1 MPGVL
6 RLALF
11 QARRDR
17 VTLPVW
23 ILGITL
29 LGFATSSAVVTQ
41 FGDEPSQAAI
51 LTLAATNPAFLF
63 LRGLPDGTGIGAVV
77 FFQGYA
83 FTAVLAGLMSTFLVV
98 RHTRTDEELGRAE
111 VLGSVPLPRAASL
124 AATLLLGAAANLIL
138 AMFLAAGFVAAGLP
152 VPGAVGAGAAVG
164 AVGVFFVGLAAA
176 VAQVLPSG
184 RSANGAAAGLVGAA
198 YLLRGVG
205 DALGTPA
212 SDLLHVSSAWPSLLS
227 PIGWGQR
234 LRPFTSPDLF
244 ALPVLLAAA
253 LGVAVAAVLIRRR
266 RDVGASLLPQRDG
279 RERAGAG
286 GTSFVGLAWRLQRS
300 TLAGWCVGAAALG
313 AVAGAL
319 GPLVSETV
327 SSVAPL
333 KELISRLV
341 PGGQAGL
348 IDVFVTALLGVAGV
362 FAAAAGIQ
370 AVLRM
375 RAEEAE
381 GRAEALLAAP
391 VSRAPVA
398 RREPV
403 HRRRLSRRCLR
414 NGWGCG
420 RHRLGTLG
428 HVQRTCRVLGAGSV
442 GAHTGRPRVPRRSRR
457 GLRRSAAPQCL
468 TGVGNAGRRTC
479 AGRIRGVVR
488 AAGVAAGRESV
499 PAFRGHARGTFRP
512 RRGAGTGCHCGSAGR
527 PGRLFHSTAGPDC
540 LVGCRVGKELV
551 RHGTP

>member
-1 MPGVL
+1 MSGVV

-23 ILGITL
+23 ILGITV
-29 LGFATSSAVVTQ
+29 LGFATSSAVATQ
-41 FGDEPSQAAI
+41 FGDEAAQAAI
-51 LTLAATNPAFLF
+51 LTLAASNPAFLF
-63 LRGLPDGTGIGAVV
+63 LRGLPDGTGVGAVV

-83 FTAVLAGLMSTFLVV
+83 FTAVLAALMSTFLVV

-111 VLGSVPLPRAASL
+111 LLGSVPLPRAASV
-124 AATLLLGAAANLIL
+124 AAALLLGAAANLL
-138 AMFLAAGFVAAGLP
+138 LGGFVAAGFVAAGLP
-152 VPGAVGAGAAVG
+152 VPGAVWAGAAVG
-164 AVGVFFVGLAAA
+164 AIGVSFVGLAAV

-184 RSANGAAAGLVGAA
+184 RSANGAAAALVGAA
-198 YLLRGVG
+198 YLIRGIG

-212 SDLLHVSSAWPSLLS
+212 ADLLHVSSAWPSLLS

-234 LRPFTSPDLF
+234 SRPFTSPDLF
-244 ALPVLLAAA
+244 PLLVLSTAA
-253 LGVAVAAVLIRRR
+253 LVLGGAALLIRRR
-266 RDVGASLLPQRDG
+266 RDVGASLLPQGDG

-313 AVAGAL
+313 AVAGVL
-319 GPLVSETV
+319 GPLVTETV

-348 IDVFVTALLGVAGV
+348 IDVFITALLGVAGV

-381 GRAEALLAAP
+381 GRSELLLAAP
-391 VSRAPVA
+391 VSRARWLGANLFIAAASAALVCATAGAAAALGLGVSGTPTGAGGSLVPAALAHVPAALVFLAAAGLAFAAAPRLSIPLGWGMLAAGLVLGEFGELFGLPVWLQDLSPFRHSSA
-398 RREPV
+398 MPVEPFDPV
-403 HRRRLSRRCLR
+403 GAWGLAVVAAALAGLAAYSIRRRD
-414 NGWGCG
+414 
-420 RHRLGTLG
+420 
-428 HVQRTCRVLGAGSV
+428 
-442 GAHTGRPRVPRRSRR
+442 
-457 GLRRSAAPQCL
+457 L
-468 TGVGNAGRRTC
+468 TA
-479 AGRIRGVVR
+479 
-488 AAGVAAGRESV
+488 
-499 PAFRGHARGTFRP
+499 
-512 RRGAGTGCHCGSAGR
+512 
-527 PGRLFHSTAGPDC
+527 
-540 LVGCRVGKELV
+540 
-551 RHGTP
+551 

>member
-23 ILGITL
+23 IMGITL
-29 LGFATSSAVVTQ
+29 LGFATSSAVVIQ
-41 FGDEPSQAAI
+41 FGDEASQAAI
-51 LTLAATNPAFLF
+51 LTLAASNPAFLF
-63 LRGLPDGTGIGAVV
+63 LRGVPDGTGVGAVV
-77 FFQGYA
+77 FFQGFA

-111 VLGSVPLPRAASL
+111 LLGAVPLPRVASL
-124 AATLLLGAAANLIL
+124 AATLVLGTVANLLL
-138 AMFLAAGFVAAGLP
+138 AVFLAAGFVAAGLEL
-152 VPGAVGAGAAVG
+152 PGAAWAGAAVG
-164 AVGVFFVGLAAA
+164 AVGACFVGLAA
-176 VAQVLPSG
+176 VTAQVLPSG

-198 YLLRGVG
+198 YLLRGAG

-212 SDLLHVSSAWPSLLS
+212 ADLLHVTSAWPSLLS

-234 LRPFTSPDLF
+234 SRPFTSPDLS
-244 ALPVLLAAA
+244 ALLVLIVGALA
-253 LGVAVAAVLIRRR
+253 LGALAVLIRRR

-300 TLAGWCVGAAALG
+300 TLAGWCVGAATLG

-348 IDVFVTALLGVAGV
+348 IDVFVTALLGIAGV

-381 GRAEALLAAP
+381 GRSEVLL
-391 VSRAPVA
+391 SAPVA
-398 RREPV
+398 RAR
-403 HRRRLSRRCLR
+403 
-414 NGWGCG
+414 W
-420 RHRLGTLG
+420 
-428 HVQRTCRVLGAGSV
+428 LGANLFT
-442 GAHTGRPRVPRRSRR
+442 AAA
-457 GLRRSAAPQCL
+457 SATVVA
-468 TGVGNAGRRTC
+468 GV
-479 AGRIRGVVR
+479 
-488 AAGVAAGRESV
+488 AGVAAAVGLALSGTAADGPTASLV
-499 PAFRGHARGTFRP
+499 PAALAHVPAALVFLAAASLVFAFAPRLSILLGWGMLAAGLVLGEFGELFGLPVWLQDVSPFRHSSAMPVESFNLTGALGLTVIAAALAALAAYFI
-512 RRGAGTGCHCGSAGR
+512 RRRDVT
-527 PGRLFHSTAGPDC
+527 T
-540 LVGCRVGKELV
+540 
-551 RHGTP
+551 

>member
-6 RLALF
+6 QLARF

-23 ILGITL
+23 VLGIAL

-41 FGDEPSQAAI
+41 FGDEAAQTAI
-51 LTLAATNPAFLF
+51 LTLAASNPAFLF
-63 LRGLPDGTGIGAVV
+63 LRGLPDGTGVGAVV

-98 RHTRTDEELGRAE
+98 RHTRTDEELGRSE
-111 VLGSVPLPRAASL
+111 LLGSVPLPRAASL
-124 AATLLLGAAANLIL
+124 AATLLLGGAANLFL
-138 AMFLAAGFVAAGLP
+138 AVFVAAGFVAAGLP
-152 VPGAVGAGAAVG
+152 VPGAAGAGAAVA
-164 AVGVFFVGLAAA
+164 AVGVFFVGVAAA

-212 SDLLHVSSAWPSLLS
+212 ADLLHVTSAWPSLLS

-234 LRPFTSPDLF
+234 SQPFTSPDL
-244 ALPVLLAAA
+244 LPLLVLLVAA
-253 LGVAVAAVLIRRR
+253 LILGAAAVLIRQR

-279 RERAGAG
+279 RERAGVG
-286 GTSFVGLAWRLQRS
+286 GTSFVGLAWRLQRP

-319 GPLVSETV
+319 GPLVSKTV
-327 SSVAPL
+327 SGVAPL
-333 KELISRLV
+333 KDLISRLV

-348 IDVFVTALLGVAGV
+348 IDVFITALLGVAGV

-381 GRAEALLAAP
+381 GRAELLLTAPASRARWLGANLFIAAASAVVVSGTAGTAAAIGLGLSGTANGPAGSLAAAALAHVP
-391 VSRAPVA
+391 AALVFLTAASVVFASAP
-398 RREPV
+398 
-403 HRRRLSRRCLR
+403 RLSIPL
-414 NGWGCG
+414 GWGMLAAG
-420 RHRLGTLG
+420 L
-428 HVQRTCRVLGAGSV
+428 VLGEFGELFGLPAWLQDLSPFRHSSAMPVEPFDPAGALAMAV
-442 GAHTGRPRVPRRSRR
+442 I
-457 GLRRSAAPQCL
+457 AAAL
-468 TGVGNAGRRTC
+468 
-479 AGRIRGVVR
+479 
-488 AAGVAAGRESV
+488 AGVAAYCIQ
-499 PAFRGHARGTFRP
+499 
-512 RRGAGTGCHCGSAGR
+512 RRD
-527 PGRLFHSTAGPDC
+527 LTA
-540 LVGCRVGKELV
+540 
-551 RHGTP
+551 